1 MKKQCLTMAI
11 SILQLYTFAQV
22 NGFTAHKYRIGD
34 KIYRTTIENFNI
46 ENTDDSCFWDFSD
59 IKTHDS
65 FSTEYASDYEHKD
78 IIAKIYGNTR
88 YYYSQDS
95 VSINNTGYE
104 NNNISVEYDKPQ
116 TIILFPLL
124 YGKKKEGIFHGSC
137 MYCENTYSRIF
148 GTYSIEVDGK
158 GKLLLP
164 EGKTIDEVYRVHTS
178 KKTHQTIYENI
189 HTKSELEEY
198 IYINHPFTDDR
209 IKNIISNSKNSVSC
223 IEAYTWYAKDYR
235 YPIIEAFVYGKKG
248 NDINRSIAYYCDPE
262 EQEKLYDTENEKIRK
277 ETNSKENKKNIEELR
292 SEKKG
297 NSLQYNII
305 TNRNNV
311 IIKNQ
316 TDYEIYITVADSAGI
331 TYKSACGKPK
341 SDSYL
346 DITELKHG
354 EYIIYIRIYDTIYTE
369 KINI

>member
-1 MKKQCLTMAI
+1 MKRLCLIMAI

-22 NGFTAHKYRIGD
+22 NGFTYKYRIGD

-46 ENTDDSCFWDFSD
+46 GNTADSCIWDYSD

-78 IIAKIYGNTR
+78 IIAKIYKNTR
-88 YYYSQDS
+88 YYYLQDS
-95 VSINNTGYE
+95 VSINNVGYE

-116 TIILFPLL
+116 TILLFPLL
-124 YGKKKEGIFHGSC
+124 YGKKKEGVFHGSC

-148 GTYSIEVDGK
+148 GIYSIEVDGK

-164 EGKTIDEVYRVHTS
+164 EGKTINEVYRIHTS
-178 KKTHQTIYENI
+178 KRACQAIYENI
-189 HTKSELEEY
+189 HTNSELEEY
-198 IYINHPFTDDR
+198 IYKAHPFTEDS

-235 YPIIEAFVYGKKG
+235 YPIIEAFVYGKNENG
-248 NDINRSIAYYCDPE
+248 INRAIAYYCVPK
-262 EQEKLYDTENEKIRK
+262 EQEKLYDIENEKTRK
-277 ETNSKENKKNIEELR
+277 ETNSKESPQNVGELR

-297 NSLQYNII
+297 NSLQYDII

-316 TDYEIYITVADSAGI
+316 TDYEIYITVADSVGI
-331 TYKSACGKPK
+331 TYKSTCGKPQ

-346 DITELKHG
+346 DITGLKHG
-354 EYIIYIRIYDTIYTE
+354 EYIICIRISGTIFTE